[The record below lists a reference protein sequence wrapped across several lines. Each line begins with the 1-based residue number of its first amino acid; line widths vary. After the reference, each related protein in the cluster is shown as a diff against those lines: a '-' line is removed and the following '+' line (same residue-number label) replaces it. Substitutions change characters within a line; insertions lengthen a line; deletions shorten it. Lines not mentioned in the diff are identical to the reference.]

1 MRSALVLTTAFFA
14 VSALAG
20 AASAQSGAT
29 NSAGLR
35 YLSWPGKAT
44 AAAPVPAPTPAL
56 AHNDPALR
64 PTRMATVVDASA
76 AVPLARIGAPSRE
89 APRPGLTPATA
100 FYNPVYAPSN
110 GAPQAYV
117 TAPVRT
123 PTPPVQQAAPQP
135 APQPTPQA
143 VAPTASAA
151 SMAMESPQAPQQ
163 VRQASPQPQQPQPQQ
178 EQAYAPAPAADPAP
192 APALAPEASAAIVDP
207 MAPRRDAA
215 IFRLQHNSGNLAPA
229 APGASIDAAP
239 ASTSQNA
246 DTQQIAQ
253 AAPYSQQ
260 ARYYSVHRQAGR
272 HPDAISAPQQSYLNA
287 LPVELTQVPASKD
300 MAEPDAPPQLIRDG
314 NGRIRAMPQSQSD
327 ETP

>member
-1 MRSALVLTTAFFA
+1 MRSALVFTTAFFA

-20 AASAQSGAT
+20 AASAQSAAT

-35 YLSWPGKAT
+35 YLSWPGKAMAT
-44 AAAPVPAPTPAL
+44 APAPASTR
-56 AHNDPALR
+56 NEPALR
-64 PTRMATVVDASA
+64 PAQMAAVVDASA
-76 AVPLARIGAPSRE
+76 AVPLARIGAPGRE

-100 FYNPVYAPSN
+100 FYNPTYGAATASN

-117 TAPVRT
+117 TAPIRT
-123 PTPPVQQAAPQP
+123 APPAVQQAAPQP
-135 APQPTPQA
+135 AP
-143 VAPTASAA
+143 AA
-151 SMAMESPQAPQQ
+151 SMAMNSPNAPQQ
-163 VRQASPQPQQPQPQQ
+163 VRQPAPSPQPQPQQPQPQPQ
-178 EQAYAPAPAADPAP
+178 PQPQQVYAPAPAANPAP
-192 APALAPEASAAIVDP
+192 APENTAAIADP

-215 IFRLQHNSGNLAPA
+215 IFRLQQNSGNPAPA
-229 APGASIDAAP
+229 APGASIDAA
-239 ASTSQNA
+239 AVSTPQA
-246 DTQQIAQ
+246 AEPQQIAQ

>member
-1 MRSALVLTTAFFA
+1 MRSALVFKTAFFA

-20 AASAQSGAT
+20 AASAQSAAT

-35 YLSWPGKAT
+35 YLSWPGKAMAT
-44 AAAPVPAPTPAL
+44 APAPAPASTR
-56 AHNDPALR
+56 NEPALR
-64 PTRMATVVDASA
+64 PTQMAAVVDASA
-76 AVPLARIGAPSRE
+76 AVPLARIGAPGRE

-100 FYNPVYAPSN
+100 FYNPTYGAAAAASN

-117 TAPVRT
+117 TAPVRAA
-123 PTPPVQQAAPQP
+123 PPSVQQAAPQP
-135 APQPTPQA
+135 ALQPTPQA
-143 VAPTASAA
+143 MAQPAPAA
-151 SMAMESPQAPQQ
+151 SMAMNSPNAPQQ
-163 VRQASPQPQQPQPQQ
+163 VRQPAPSPQPQQPQPQPQ
-178 EQAYAPAPAADPAP
+178 QVYAPAPAANPAP
-192 APALAPEASAAIVDP
+192 APENTAAIADP

-215 IFRLQHNSGNLAPA
+215 IFRLQQNSGNPAPA
-229 APGASIDAAP
+229 APGASIDAA
-239 ASTSQNA
+239 AVSTPQA
-246 DTQQIAQ
+246 AETQQIAQ

>member
-1 MRSALVLTTAFFA
+1 MRSVLVFTTALFA

-20 AASAQSGAT
+20 AASAQSAAT

-44 AAAPVPAPTPAL
+44 APTAAVTR
-56 AHNDPALR
+56 NEPALR
-64 PTRMATVVDASA
+64 PAQMAAVADAST

-89 APRPGLTPATA
+89 AQRPGLTPATA
-100 FYNPVYAPSN
+100 FYNPAYAAAAAASN

-123 PTPPVQQAAPQP
+123 APPAVQQAA
-135 APQPTPQA
+135 
-143 VAPTASAA
+143 
-151 SMAMESPQAPQQ
+151 
-163 VRQASPQPQQPQPQQ
+163 PQPQQ
-178 EQAYAPAPAADPAP
+178 EQAYAPPPAANSAT
-192 APALAPEASAAIVDP
+192 APESSAAIVDP

-215 IFRLQHNSGNLAPA
+215 IFRLQHNNGNPTPA
-229 APGASIDAAP
+229 AAGAPVGAAA
-239 ASTSQNA
+239 ASTPQNA
-246 DTQQIAQ
+246 EAQQMAQ